1 MGTKGFCYCVS
12 VHVCVLILE
21 TRHIK
26 DTAFEGK
33 NSSLEDSKSS
43 EIKGHHELQSLLS
56 IRVQDSIQGTL
67 GRHCLEHIYWEISE
81 LQNSWNVSEM
91 DFPLHN
97 LQLDPSVFFL
107 FPETA
112 GVYPYSLHTSHSGV
126 VSHVHKHRKSFF
138 LHAKERG
145 HHISMNKH
153 TGCTRT
159 SLLCNIS
166 ILKR

>member
-26 DTAFEGK
+26 DIAFEGK
-33 NSSLEDSKSS
+33 NSSLEDSKSA

-81 LQNSWNVSEM
+81 LQSSWNVFRDGFPTAQLAVRSFSLFSVSRNCRCLPLFSSHLTQWGSE
-91 DFPLHN
+91 PCS
-97 LQLDPSVFFL
+97 QAQKFL
-107 FPETA
+107 FSACQGERT
-112 GVYPYSLHTSHSGV
+112 PYQY
-126 VSHVHKHRKSFF
+126 K
-138 LHAKERG
+138 
-145 HHISMNKH
+145 
-153 TGCTRT
+153 
-159 SLLCNIS
+159 
-166 ILKR
+166 